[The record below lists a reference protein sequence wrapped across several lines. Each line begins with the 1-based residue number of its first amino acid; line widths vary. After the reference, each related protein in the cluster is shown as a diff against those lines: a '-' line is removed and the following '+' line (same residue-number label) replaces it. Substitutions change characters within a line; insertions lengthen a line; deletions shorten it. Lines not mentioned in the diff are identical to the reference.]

1 MSENKKENKVT
12 ETKVNKDTKNNKNK
26 VEEVKETKPKFEK
39 VSKKEAEKVNKENK
53 KEKKKINDKRDNKK
67 TWISTSIVALF
78 VVLIIAVL
86 TVMIVV
92 SSDPK
97 KALDGLLTNLKE
109 GNFNKAQEYLTGDN
123 KELTSISLDDE
134 AQKLLFE
141 KMAWNIK
148 KVTQEK
154 DKAVIEVEIKNKDF
168 QTVVNNY
175 AKRALNAAKEAIGSG
190 NVNSISETDFQN
202 YFLEELKNEQ
212 IPTTTNTK
220 TVNAVKVDDKWKI
233 VSDDG
238 LVSALLPG
246 LEEAINTLS

>member
-78 VVLIIAVL
+78 VIVIIVVL

>member
-78 VVLIIAVL
+78 VIVIIVVL

-175 AKRALNAAKEAIGSG
+175 AKRDLNAAKEAIGSG

>member
-39 VSKKEAEKVNKENK
+39 VSKKEADKANKENK
-53 KEKKKINDKRDNKK
+53 KENKKINDKKNNKK
-67 TWISTSIVALF
+67 TWISTSVVALF
-78 VVLIIAVL
+78 VIVIIAVL

>member
-1 MSENKKENKVT
+1 MSDNKKENKVE
-12 ETKVNKDTKNNKNK
+12 ETKVNKETKNNKTK

-39 VSKKEAEKVNKENK
+39 VSKKETEKVNKENK
-53 KEKKKINDKRDNKK
+53 KSKDKKETKKI
-67 TWISTSIVALF
+67 WISTSVIALF
-78 VVLIIAVL
+78 VIVIIAVL

-97 KALDGLLTNLKE
+97 KALDGVLTNLKE
-109 GNFNKAQEYLTGDN
+109 GNFDKAQEYLTGDN
-123 KELTSISLDDE
+123 TELTSISLDDE

>member
-12 ETKVNKDTKNNKNK
+12 ETKINKDTKNNKNK

-39 VSKKEAEKVNKENK
+39 VSKKEAQKVNKENK
-53 KEKKKINDKRDNKK
+53 KENKKTKDKKDNKK
-67 TWISTSIVALF
+67 TWISTSVIALF
-78 VVLIIAVL
+78 VIVIIAVL

-109 GNFNKAQEYLTGDN
+109 GNFNKAQEYLSGDN

>member
-1 MSENKKENKVT
+1 MSDNKKENKVE
-12 ETKVNKDTKNNKNK
+12 ETKVNKETKNNKTK

-39 VSKKEAEKVNKENK
+39 VSKKETEKVNKENK
-53 KEKKKINDKRDNKK
+53 KSKDKKETKK
-67 TWISTSIVALF
+67 TWISTSVIALF
-78 VVLIIAVL
+78 VIVIIAVL

-97 KALDGLLTNLKE
+97 KALDGVLTNLKE
-109 GNFNKAQEYLTGDN
+109 GNFDKAQEYLTGDN
-123 KELTSISLDDE
+123 TELTNISLDDE

>member
-1 MSENKKENKVT
+1 MSENKKENRVT
-12 ETKVNKDTKNNKNK
+12 EIKANKDTKNNKTK

-39 VSKKEAEKVNKENK
+39 VSKKEADKVNQENKKENK
-53 KEKKKINDKRDNKK
+53 KTKDKKDTKK
-67 TWISTSIVALF
+67 TWISTSVIALF
-78 VVLIIAVL
+78 VIVIIAVL

-134 AQKLLFE
+134 AEKLLFE

>member
-39 VSKKEAEKVNKENK
+39 VSKKEADKVNKENK
-53 KEKKKINDKRDNKK
+53 KENKKINDKKNNKK
-67 TWISTSIVALF
+67 TWISTSVVALF
-78 VVLIIAVL
+78 VIVIIAVL

>member
-1 MSENKKENKVT
+1 MSENKKEN
-12 ETKVNKDTKNNKNK
+12 KVNKDTKNNKNK

-78 VVLIIAVL
+78 VVLIIVVL